1 MNTKKVVLSGI
12 RPTAGL
18 HLGNIL
24 GAVNNMVKLQDSG
37 KYEGFFFIADYHAA
51 TTNPDFRMIRENTYQ
66 VLADML
72 SVGLDPKKSIIFRQS
87 DIPELPQLYLL
98 FSYLTT
104 VAELERNPVYKEQKK
119 ELHLEGKGLSSFLLY
134 PVLQA
139 ADICLYKGELIP
151 VGKDQEPHIEIT
163 REIARRANTLCGKE
177 IFPIPQTLLT
187 EMPKVPGIDG
197 RKMSKSYNN
206 YIALSDTDEE
216 TNRKVNMLVTDSN
229 KPRLSDPGH
238 PEDCHVFQLM
248 RCFINENDIYAIKT
262 SCVTA
267 NFGCIRDCKPLLAE
281 TINTNFATVRLR
293 RSELLANRKV
303 LEDVLNAGAEKAGAV
318 ASETMKEVREAVGID
333 GDIKSISAGYQS
345 ADGYVKV

>member
-1 MNTKKVVLSGI
+1 MEQVSIKKGRHTMIKKKVVLSGI

-24 GAVNNMVKLQDSG
+24 GAVNNMVRLQNSDE
-37 KYEGFFFIADYHAA
+37 YMCFFFIADYHAA
-51 TTNPDFRMIRENTYQ
+51 TTDPDFININKATYL

-72 SVGLDPKKSIIFRQS
+72 SMGLDPETSIIFRQS
-87 DIPELPQLYLL
+87 DIPYLPQLHLL

-151 VGKDQEPHIEIT
+151 VGKDQETHIEIT
-163 REIARRANTLCGKE
+163 REIARRANTLFRRD
-177 IFPIPQTLLT
+177 IFPIPQTLVT
-187 EMPKVPGIDG
+187 EIPKVPGIDG

-206 YIALSDTDEE
+206 YIALADTDEE
-216 TNRKVNMLVTDSN
+216 TTRKIKLMITDIN

-238 PEDCHVFQLM
+238 PEDCCVFQLM
-248 RCFINENDIYAIKT
+248 RCFINGNDIHAIEA
-262 SCVTA
+262 SCKAA
-267 NFGCIRDCKPLLAE
+267 NLGCIRDCKPLLAE
-281 TINTNFATVRLR
+281 TINNNFVDSRKKR
-293 RSELLANRKV
+293 IELLANQNN
-303 LEDVLNAGAEKAGAV
+303 LEDVLRRGAEQAGKA
-318 ASETMKEVREAVGID
+318 ASETIKEVREAIGLDTLGIFK
-333 GDIKSISAGYQS
+333 G
-345 ADGYVKV
+345 

>member
-1 MNTKKVVLSGI
+1 MYKKKVVLSGI

-24 GAVNNMVKLQDSG
+24 GSVNNMVRLQDSG
-37 KYEGFFFIADYHAA
+37 EYNCFFFIADYHAA
-51 TTNPDFRMIRENTYQ
+51 TTNPDFRVVRENTYQ

-72 SVGLDPKKSIIFRQS
+72 AVGLDPEKSIIFRQS

-163 REIARRANTLCGKE
+163 REIARRANAICGKE
-177 IFPIPQTLLT
+177 IFPIPQMLLT
-187 EMPKVPGIDG
+187 ESPKVPGIDG

-206 YIALSDTDEE
+206 YIALSDTEGD
-216 TNRKVNMLVTDSN
+216 TIKKVNMMITDTN

-238 PEDCHVFQLM
+238 PDECNVFLLL
-248 RCFINENDIYAIKT
+248 RCFINGNSIHIIEA
-262 SCVTA
+262 SCKSA
-267 NFGCIRDCKPLLAE
+267 ELGCIRDCKPLLAK
-281 TINTNFATVRLR
+281 TINTNFANARLKR
-293 RSELLANRKV
+293 KELLTNQNV
-303 LEDVLNAGAEKAGAV
+303 LEDVLRSGAEKARAI
-318 ASETMKEVREAVGID
+318 ASETLSEVRQAIGIN
-333 GDIKSISAGYQS
+333 GDINRISAGF
-345 ADGYVKV
+345 

>member
-1 MNTKKVVLSGI
+1 MNEKRVVLSGI

-24 GAVNNMVKLQDSG
+24 GAVNNMVQLQNAGD
-37 KYEGFFFIADYHAA
+37 YNCFFFIADYHAA
-51 TTNPDFRMIRENTYQ
+51 TTNPDFRRIRENSYQ

-72 SVGLDPKKSIIFRQS
+72 SIGLDPECSIIFRQS
-87 DIPELPQLYLL
+87 DIPELPQLHLL

-119 ELHLEGKGLSSFLLY
+119 ELHLEGKGLSSFFLY

-163 REIARRANTLCGKE
+163 REIARRANTLCRKE

-187 EMPKVPGIDG
+187 EIPKVPGIDG

-206 YIALSDTDEE
+206 YIALSDTEEE
-216 TNRKVNMLVTDSN
+216 TTKKVNLMITDTN
-229 KPRLSDPGH
+229 KPRLLYPGH
-238 PEDCHVFQLM
+238 PEGCYVYQLM
-248 RCFINENDIYAIKT
+248 RCFIDGNDIHAIKT
-262 SCVTA
+262 SCESA
-267 NFGCIRDCKPLLAE
+267 KHGCIRDCKPLLAQ
-281 TINTNFATVRLR
+281 TINNNFSRARTIRN
-293 RSELLANRKV
+293 EFLADQNT
-303 LEDVLNAGAEKAGAV
+303 LEDVLMSGAEKARAV
-318 ASETMKEVREAVGID
+318 ASETIKEVRESLGID
-333 GDIKSISAGYQS
+333 SDIKRIYARF
-345 ADGYVKV
+345 